1 MHRFDHG
8 SNDYDWKLRI
18 ARRGCDVTRCPLDHG
33 PRCTADR
40 VVAFHTVPV
49 VDSCRTY
56 TMGNEQTKPDAPAEP
71 VEPKKAPVLGKSG
84 KKICCSCP
92 ETKKP
97 RDLCIVT
104 KGEDNCRDLI
114 EAHNKCLRA
123 EGFIIKD
130 K

>member
-1 MHRFDHG
+1 
-8 SNDYDWKLRI
+8 
-18 ARRGCDVTRCPLDHG
+18 
-33 PRCTADR
+33 
-40 VVAFHTVPV
+40 
-49 VDSCRTY
+49 
-56 TMGNEQTKPDAPAEP
+56 MGNEQTKPDAPAEP